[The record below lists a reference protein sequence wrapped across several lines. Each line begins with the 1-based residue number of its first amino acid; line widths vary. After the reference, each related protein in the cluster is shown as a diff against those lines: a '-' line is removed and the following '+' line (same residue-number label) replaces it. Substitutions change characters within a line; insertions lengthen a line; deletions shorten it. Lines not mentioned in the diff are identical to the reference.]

1 MMDTEKEI
9 IGKLLQSKSELIPE
23 EEIEKLFSSPESY
36 QNVLRQIGSKLA
48 EIGLE
53 LIRTTFEGK
62 KYFILG
68 ISSNTSPIPDDL
80 LGVLIFVTAYLKEH
94 DEKAPQDQFETIF
107 AEVLADVEQLI
118 KQGYVLKKEESYIL
132 HPRTKV
138 LLKNIYKN
146 LEFQKLL

>member
-1 MMDTEKEI
+1 MEPEKEI
-9 IGKLLQSKSELIPE
+9 ISMLLQSNSDLISEE
-23 EEIEKLFSSPESY
+23 MIEKLFPNPETY
-36 QNVLRQIGSKLA
+36 QNVLKQIGPKLA
-48 EIGLE
+48 ELGLE

-68 ISSNTSPIPDDL
+68 MQSKTLPITEDL
-80 LGVLIFVTAYLKEH
+80 LGVLIFVAAYLKEH
-94 DEKAPQDQFETIF
+94 DEKVPQDQFENIF
-107 AEVLADVEQLI
+107 ADVMADVEQLI
-118 KQGYVLKKEESYIL
+118 GQGYVLKKEENYVL